1 VNGSEK
7 EFLPPTT
14 KQELIDNIQRGY
26 DLLNTALKSLT
37 PEDMLATEREGQWS
51 VKDHLVHLAMWR
63 RKALADAQERPAW
76 EGLGITQKDMQEND
90 IDGINALIYQHWH
103 TRSLQ
108 DVLDAFH
115 VSHSALVY
123 QVEKTPEERL
133 FKPYTAIGA
142 DTPQCLVDGIASNT
156 YEHDLE
162 HLGYIGEMLESRQKG
177 RADSG

>member
-14 KQELIDNIQRGY
+14 KQELMDHIQRGY
-26 DLLNTALKSLT
+26 DLLNATLKSLT
-37 PEDMLATEREGQWS
+37 PEDMLLSESEGQWS
-51 VKDHLVHLAMWR
+51 VKDHLAHLAMWR
-63 RKALADAQERPAW
+63 RKALADLQERPAW
-76 EGLGITQKDMQEND
+76 EGLGVMQKEMQEND

-123 QVEKTPEERL
+123 QVKKTTEERL
-133 FKPYTAIGA
+133 FKPYTPIGSA
-142 DTPQCLVDGIASNT
+142 EPQCLVDGIVGNT

-162 HLGYIGEMLESRQKG
+162 HQEYIGEMLKNRQKG
-177 RADSG
+177 RANPG